1 MSNTEINK
9 GVDIVYLIK
18 LLWSKRVRIFKNVVI
33 AGVLAIIIAFSIPKE
48 YTSTTVLAPE
58 FSKNSIGLSGNLA
71 SLASMTGIDLSQGG
85 EDALYPELY
94 PQIVSSTPFLCSL
107 MSEQVETKDKELNT
121 TLYDYLRNHQ
131 RCAWWEWI
139 MALPGKTIQKL
150 SSKNHEDIV
159 PSAGTETMYLT
170 RTQQLSLKS
179 LNKRIKVDVDKGTSV
194 ITLSV
199 TMQDPNIAAVI
210 AGIVSS
216 NLQTN
221 IARYRSAKSIKDLE
235 FNEKIFQEAKTKYYT
250 AQQEYAEYADQ
261 HQNLY
266 QERHKIEMTRLENDV
281 TLAYEI
287 YSQVAGQLEVCRA
300 KVQDNTPVCV
310 VIEPPVAPFKASHPK
325 KMVMGVLYCFLAFFG
340 TCAWYIVKER
350 LGKSE

>member
-1 MSNTEINK
+1 MEKNTETF
-9 GVDIVYLIK
+9 DIIGLLE
-18 LLWSKRVRIFKNVVI
+18 LLWSKRVRIFKNVI
-33 AGVLAIIIAFSIPKE
+33 IGGVLAIIIAFSIPKE

-58 FSKNSIGLSGNLA
+58 FSKNAIGLSSNLA

-107 MSEQVETKDKELNT
+107 MSVQVETKDKELNT

-139 MALPGKTIQKL
+139 LSLPGKAIQKIK
-150 SSKNHEDIV
+150 SKGQVEVI
-159 PSAGTETMYLT
+159 PTAEIETMYLT

-210 AGIVSS
+210 ADIVSS

-221 IARYRSAKSIKDLE
+221 IAKYRSAKSIKDLE
-235 FNEKIFQEAKTKYYT
+235 FNEKLFQEAKDKYFA

-281 TLAYEI
+281 NLAYDI
-287 YSQVAGQLEVCRA
+287 YSQLAGQLEVCRA

-310 VIEPPVAPFKASHPK
+310 VIEPSVAPFKASHPK

-340 TCAWYIVKER
+340 TCAWYIIKDR
-350 LGKSE
+350 LDKSEK